1 MPFFKIIFFF
11 FWAVAVQSAF
21 AFESDELLPPE
32 QAFVVSAKAISADRL
47 EISWDI
53 AEGYSVYRNNM
64 RFESKLKQIV
74 VGRAV
79 FPEGKIKHD
88 EFLGDIEHYHNH
100 LSVFLPL
107 TNTGNV
113 SVMQLFVQY
122 QACADKGVCYPPQ
135 KQTLDITLP
144 DASSAKANPLT
155 QLVKS
160 FSGFNFNKAQNE
172 LLPPEQAFQ
181 FFASVKDAGTLH
193 VNWEIAQDYYL
204 YREKIQLALVRA
216 DGIRLGTYSIPR
228 GTPKHDEAFGQVE
241 IFHNEL
247 GFDIPLVRSGT
258 SAQTITLEAKY
269 QGCADRGVCYPPMSK
284 TIDLELLLAQETS
297 VPVAPDK
304 PEPVLSEQDR
314 IVQSLHKDSLAM
326 TLLSFFGFGLL
337 LSLTPCIFPMIPILS
352 GIIVGHGHRITTS
365 RAFLLSLSYVLASAL
380 AYMVFGILAAL
391 FGSNLQTFFQQPW
404 IIALFSAIFV
414 LLSFSMFGFYHL
426 ELPKSLQVKLHNS
439 SERHRDGSLWG
450 AAIMGVLSSLIV
462 GPCVAAPLAGALI
475 FIGQTGDVVLGGSAL
490 FVMGL
495 GMGVPLL
502 LLGASAGK
510 FLPKAGN
517 WLNATKAVF
526 GVIMLAVAVWMLSRI
541 LPPEITMLLWVMLL
555 IIPSVYLNAIDPLPE
570 HSSGWRKL
578 SKGIGLIMLVYGVL
592 LLIGF
597 SMGNNN
603 PLKPLQGLGG
613 GNVQAKEQGIL
624 FERVASP
631 AELDAK
637 IRQAA
642 ANNRPVM
649 LDFYADWC
657 ISCKEMEAYTFT
669 DSRVKQSLAGFV
681 LLQADVTQNSAD
693 DKALLAKFNLIGPPA
708 ILFFGTDREESAAQ
722 RVIGYQ
728 DADTF
733 IETLR
738 QVKR

>member
-1 MPFFKIIFFF
+1 
-11 FWAVAVQSAF
+11 
-21 AFESDELLPPE
+21 
-32 QAFVVSAKAISADRL
+32 
-47 EISWDI
+47 
-53 AEGYSVYRNNM
+53 
-64 RFESKLKQIV
+64 
-74 VGRAV
+74 
-79 FPEGKIKHD
+79 
-88 EFLGDIEHYHNH
+88 
-100 LSVFLPL
+100 
-107 TNTGNV
+107 
-113 SVMQLFVQY
+113 
-122 QACADKGVCYPPQ
+122 
-135 KQTLDITLP
+135 
-144 DASSAKANPLT
+144 
-155 QLVKS
+155 
-160 FSGFNFNKAQNE
+160 
-172 LLPPEQAFQ
+172 
-181 FFASVKDAGTLH
+181 
-193 VNWEIAQDYYL
+193 
-204 YREKIQLALVRA
+204 
-216 DGIRLGTYSIPR
+216 
-228 GTPKHDEAFGQVE
+228 
-241 IFHNEL
+241 
-247 GFDIPLVRSGT
+247 
-258 SAQTITLEAKY
+258 
-269 QGCADRGVCYPPMSK
+269 
-284 TIDLELLLAQETS
+284 
-297 VPVAPDK
+297 
-304 PEPVLSEQDR
+304 
-314 IVQSLHKDSLAM
+314 
-326 TLLSFFGFGLL
+326 
-337 LSLTPCIFPMIPILS
+337 MIPILS